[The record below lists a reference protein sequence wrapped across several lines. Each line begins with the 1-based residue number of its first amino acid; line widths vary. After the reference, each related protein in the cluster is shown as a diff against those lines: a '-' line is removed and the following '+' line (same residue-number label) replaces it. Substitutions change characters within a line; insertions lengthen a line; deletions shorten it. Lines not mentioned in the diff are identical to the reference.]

1 MFSFFSENEL
11 ILQNQSKFRL
21 GDFCANQLLS
31 IAPEILPAFG
41 GGCYK
46 VSWVFLDISECLNEL
61 AWRFAFQV
69 TTKQDIRRADDS
81 NKSSVEL

>member
-1 MFSFFSENEL
+1 MLSFFSENEL

-31 IAPEILPAFG
+31 IAPEILLAFG

-46 VSWVFLDISECLNEL
+46 VS
-61 AWRFAFQV
+61 
-69 TTKQDIRRADDS
+69 
-81 NKSSVEL
+81 